1 MGLDSKVMTRN
12 MLLRYGKVLT
22 DIQVTGTATRIWTI
36 EYAGYTW
43 QLISYRHTEEEIVCL
58 DHVESTKTFIV

>member
-1 MGLDSKVMTRN
+1 MGLDSKAMTRN
-12 MLLRYGKVLT
+12 TLLRYGKVLT
-22 DIQVTGTATRIWTI
+22 DIQVMDSVVRVMIV

-43 QLISYRHTEEEIVCL
+43 QIIMSAPDMEELICL